1 MRQCTIYDLP
11 FTIGNSLVHKS
22 APRTAANSSS
32 PSSQPFARSLS
43 QWTVAGFVINS
54 VMGSAIFGL
63 PAILIALSGGWST
76 WIVLAGGLI
85 NAAIMA
91 CFAEVAS
98 QFKEHG
104 GAYLYDKVAFGRF
117 VALQAG
123 WLIWLVR
130 VASSAANASLFVI
143 YLGELWPGATGT
155 ATRVA
160 IITLLLGS
168 LAIANIIGTRAAA
181 SVSTATVIAKV
192 APLVILVA
200 FVTIKGAE
208 PAVLPSHTGETKNAL
223 EAFLLITFLYGG
235 FESGLMSLGEV
246 KNPRRSVV
254 VALAVGLATCA
265 LLFTAVQW
273 AVVHTIGAAPSARP
287 VADAASRV
295 LGYPGGI
302 AVSIV
307 ALISMYGYLSA
318 QMLNVPRLTYALAT
332 GGDFPAFFARIHP
345 RFRTPYSS
353 VALFAIIVWILA
365 VFGTYRYAIGVSSGA
380 RIIVYGTVCAALLAL
395 RRKFPNAPA
404 FRIPGA
410 PVIGVIAMIVLIAP
424 LTQLK
429 REEVIITAVVI
440 ALAAVFW
447 LLTRRRSN
455 TT

>member
-1 MRQCTIYDLP
+1 MYEFRFKICP
-11 FTIGNSLVHKS
+11 LVHD
-22 APRTAANSSS
+22 SS
-32 PSSQPFARSLS
+32 PKIVIAPSEPASLPFARSLS

-63 PAILIALSGGWST
+63 PAILIGLAGGWST
-76 WIVLAGGLI
+76 WIVLAGGVI

-123 WLIWLVR
+123 WLNWLVR

-155 ATRVA
+155 ITRVA
-160 IITLLLGS
+160 IITMLLGS
-168 LAIANIIGTRAAA
+168 LAIANVIGTKAGA

-192 APLVILVA
+192 TPLVILVA
-200 FVTIKGAE
+200 LVAFKGGE
-208 PAVLPSHTGETKNAL
+208 PAVLQSHTVETKSVL

-254 VALAVGLATCA
+254 IALTIGLATCA

-273 AVVHTIGAAPSARP
+273 AVMHTIAAAPSAHP

-395 RRKFPNAPA
+395 RRKFPTAPA

-429 REEVIITAVVI
+429 LEEMIITTVVI

-455 TT
+455 TA